1 MLRRRGSNRQWGTF
15 WSSNLVPPKW
25 ILGHSNTEFKYCTRY
40 WTTSTKEKETEGTLR
55 LEIFIPLRVWK
66 GINFSRLVSEGEMK
80 KGIWLTP
87 SLQNATTAN
96 RSLYLQMVNLV
107 WVVPSL
113 RERPYM
119 TTAKFSGFWTRSP
132 PCPHL
137 GLIYSTKFTQPPLLN
152 LLWG

>member
-1 MLRRRGSNRQWGTF
+1 MLRWRGSNRQWGTF

-87 SLQNATTAN
+87 SLQSATTAN

-107 WVVPSL
+107 WVQRISDILTIGLWHFCLHVSSVSNTMLWAKANL
-113 RERPYM
+113 R
-119 TTAKFSGFWTRSP
+119 
-132 PCPHL
+132 PHL
-137 GLIYSTKFTQPPLLN
+137 QYNCILN
-152 LLWG
+152 QV